1 MQNMNYSTK
10 NTTKPKDGKSET
22 IRQLAH
28 RHMLDQNHT
37 TTDEELKNA
46 RIEFNDDFDTPFE
59 GWSDL
64 SNVDN
69 NTVLPPLPF
78 EQSADNINN
87 KPSDFNTGQT
97 PFPNPYDV
105 VG

>member
-1 MQNMNYSTK
+1 MNYSTK
-10 NTTKPKDGKSET
+10 NSIKPKDGKSET

-28 RHMLDQNHT
+28 RHMLDENHT

-46 RIEFNDDFDTPFE
+46 RIEFIDDFDTPFKD
-59 GWSDL
+59 WSDL

-78 EQSADNINN
+78 EQNADNIYN
-87 KPSDFNTGQT
+87 KPSDSNKHQKS
-97 PFPNPYDV
+97 FPNPYNV
-105 VG
+105 LG